1 MRRAA
6 EAHRSEFVVR
16 QQPVQ
21 ESGVPMHSSRRLAS
35 GLVILLVLLASVVIG
50 ACGSDDDDGGGESGD
65 QELTRVD
72 FQLSWLPG
80 GDNLGFWAGEE
91 QGFFEDEGIDLNI
104 RHSNDPTASIKLAAS
119 GERPMAIAYTGDIL
133 FSAAKG
139 NLVKSVYTLT
149 ESSPF
154 GVIALGEAEIDSA
167 EDLAGKRVGVTSLPT
182 DQAYFAHMLEQAG
195 VDKSEVDIVDPG
207 QAGIQQVIQGNLDAT
222 SAIVNYE
229 PAVLEN
235 EGIEDYSFVFYSD
248 YGAPDAPFY
257 CIVVNPAW
265 LEENGDVVEAFIR
278 ATRTSFDWTDEN
290 VDEAAELFVQQF
302 PEQDPELVKAIWE
315 GEAEIQGNG
324 ENDPAQWDELA
335 EFFEAEGLLDEPVD
349 TAELYTNDYQ

>member
-1 MRRAA
+1 
-6 EAHRSEFVVR
+6 
-16 QQPVQ
+16 
-21 ESGVPMHSSRRLAS
+21 MHSSRANAS
-35 GLVILLVLLASVVIG
+35 RLVIILVLLVSIFVA
-50 ACGSDDDDGGGESGD
+50 ACGSDDDDGGGGSAE
-65 QELTRVD
+65 ELTRVD

-80 GDNLGFWAGEE
+80 GDNLGFWAGKE
-91 QGFFEDEGIDLNI
+91 QGFFEEEGIDLNI

-139 NLVKSVYTLT
+139 NFVKSVFTLT

-154 GVIALGEAEIDSA
+154 GIVALDEAGIESA

-182 DQAYFAHMLEQAG
+182 DQAYFANMLDEAG
-195 VDKSEVDIVDPG
+195 VDANEVDVVDPG

-222 SAIVNYE
+222 SAIVDYE

-235 EGIEDYSFVFYSD
+235 EGIEDYTFIFYAD

-257 CIVVNPAW
+257 CIVANPEW

-278 ATRTSFDWTDEN
+278 ATRKSFDWTDEN

-302 PEQDPELVKAIWE
+302 PEQDPELVKEIWTRE
-315 GEAEIQGNG
+315 NEIQGDG
-324 ENDPAQWDELA
+324 TNDPAKWEELA
-335 EFFEAEGLLDEPVD
+335 EFFEAEGLLEKPVD
-349 TAELYTNDYQ
+349 TEELYTDEYQ

>member
-1 MRRAA
+1 M
-6 EAHRSEFVVR
+6 
-16 QQPVQ
+16 Q
-21 ESGVPMHSSRRLAS
+21 SSRRSTSRLA
-35 GLVILLVLLASVVIG
+35 ILFVLLASVALG
-50 ACGSDDDDGGGESGD
+50 ACGSDDDDAGD
-65 QELTRVD
+65 DAGAQEMTRVD

-80 GDNLGFWAGEE
+80 GDNLGFWAGQE

-154 GVIALGEAEIDSA
+154 GIIALDEAGIDRA

-182 DQAYFAHMLEQAG
+182 DQAYFDNMLDEAG
-195 VDKSEVDIVDPG
+195 VDKSEVDVVDPG
-207 QAGIQQVIQGNLDAT
+207 QAGIQQVIQGNLDGT

-235 EGIEDYSFVFYSD
+235 EGIEDYTFTFYSD

-257 CIVVNPAW
+257 CIVANPAW

-278 ATRTSFDWTDEN
+278 ATRASFDWTDEN

-315 GEAEIQGNG
+315 GEAEIQGDG
-324 ENDPAQWDELA
+324 TNDAAQWDELA
-335 EFFEAEGLLDEPVD
+335 EFFEAEGLLEKPVD
-349 TAELYTNDYQ
+349 TEELYTDEYQ